1 MKILVTKHNAQQNP
15 FSPRSPEMTQ
25 CRLPGY
31 GHRAQGQ
38 RPEPHTD
45 STGNLCRSY
54 FWLGRLLA
62 VLGSAII
69 SATLFKQH
77 KQADTTF

>member
-45 STGNLCRSY
+45 STGNLCKV
-54 FWLGRLLA
+54 LLLA
-62 VLGSAII
+62 GKVTGCVGLGYHFRYII
-69 SATLFKQH
+69 
-77 KQADTTF
+77 